1 MPTTVNLQVRNLDA
15 VDVAA
20 TNISCDT
27 LSIFGN
33 PVSQVLENASASA
46 GVTTFTG
53 NVTADTMT
61 CNGAIETATLNAS
74 GAVTTGP
81 LTSSSMT
88 STGSVSASS
97 IGVTGDIS
105 GATLTGTLN
114 TATQNNVTKIGTQ
127 TSFACSGTIS
137 QTAGST
143 TLQATTVSSLST
155 TGNIAQTGTG
165 VSNLGNTTIST
176 GNKLQFAGTAVQQKI
191 DLYGGAYGLGVSS
204 NQLNLVSPTAASLN
218 YYGGGSNNDGTLRF
232 NVNTSGR
239 AFCSSFPV
247 CLSDTTVQ
255 QISVATAT
263 VTLLS
268 GAPTDVNAFTV
279 ALGGMTGSA
288 SAYPR
293 LQCAYSGGTY
303 ATSYSGSTWT
313 ASTTFTHNTFIPLAV
328 SAFAAGTTW
337 HCTLHFTRNV
347 SNYWTYHGMCIDVN
361 GASGGH
367 IGGTVPCA
375 SGLDRFVLTMS
386 AGNVTAVLG
395 SVNYR
400 T

>member
-1 MPTTVNLQVRNLDA
+1 MPTTVNLLVKNLDA
-15 VDVAA
+15 VDIAA
-20 TNISCDT
+20 TNISCT
-27 LSIFGN
+27 NLTVAGN
-33 PVSQVLENASASA
+33 PISNIFQNVTSTTGS
-46 GVTTFTG
+46 TTFTG
-53 NVTADTMT
+53 SLTADTIT
-61 CNGAIETATLNAS
+61 SNGAVNSATLVTSGTASTGALTATSIN
-74 GAVTTGP
+74 TP
-81 LTSSSMT
+81 
-88 STGSVSASS
+88 GSVSASS
-97 IGVTGDIS
+97 VAATGDVS
-105 GATLTGTLN
+105 GATLTGTVN
-114 TATQNNVTKIGTQ
+114 TATQNSITKIGTQ

-137 QTAGST
+137 QTAGTATFQST
-143 TLQATTVSSLST
+143 TVGALST
-155 TGNIAQTGTG
+155 TGNISQTGTG

-191 DLYGGAYGLGVSS
+191 DLYSGTYGIGVSA

-218 YYGGGSNNDGTLRF
+218 YYGGGTNNDGTLRF

-239 AFCSSFPV
+239 AFCSSLPV
-247 CLSDTTVQ
+247 CLSDTTLQ
-255 QISVATAT
+255 QISVSTAT

-279 ALGGMTGSA
+279 ALGGLTGSA
-288 SAYPR
+288 LAYPR

-303 ATSYSGSTWT
+303 ATGYSGSTWT
-313 ASTTFTHNTFIPLAV
+313 SSTTFTHNTFIPLAV
-328 SAFAAGTTW
+328 SAFAAGTVW